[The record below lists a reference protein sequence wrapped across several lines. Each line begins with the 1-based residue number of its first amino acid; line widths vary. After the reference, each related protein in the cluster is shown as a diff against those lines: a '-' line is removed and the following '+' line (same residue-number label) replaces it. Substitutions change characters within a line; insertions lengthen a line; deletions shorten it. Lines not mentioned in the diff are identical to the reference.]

1 MCLKGEVTNGLVVG
15 CRKALLR
22 DVAPHVKEHYP
33 SSPAFG
39 VYPVQDDAGVAVV
52 VVGNKYSPSNY
63 WLVLP
68 SFFSLLTFLVGS

>member
-1 MCLKGEVTNGLVVG
+1 VTNEWWSGR
-15 CRKALLR
+15 RKALLR

-63 WLVLP
+63 WLLLL
-68 SFFSLLTFLVGS
+68 FFFSSLLTFSVGS